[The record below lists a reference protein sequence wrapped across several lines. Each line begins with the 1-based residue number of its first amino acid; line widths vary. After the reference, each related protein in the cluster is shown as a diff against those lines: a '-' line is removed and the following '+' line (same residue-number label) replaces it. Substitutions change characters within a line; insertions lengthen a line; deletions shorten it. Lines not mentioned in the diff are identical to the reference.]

1 MNVLAALPTLL
12 LAASGSITFQSSLV
26 ESMAVDLKV
35 VPNSLPST
43 LMTNNLFNDMA
54 VVDESKAR
62 RRGKEAYL
70 SAESIHKIKETMGI
84 LPVSSPEGMFVAT
97 TKIKKTTQRHTDY
110 YTDAQGVIRPAEK
123 PTVFVFMNDNPD
135 AFFHYGETSVPVK
148 KGSLVRF
155 NGLQPHNTV
164 IGSGTVELLGPFEGD
179 WLSAIGAFEGDTC
192 ATDDQCLGD
201 LLCVNGVCCGSSSPS
216 K

>member
-1 MNVLAALPTLL
+1 MNVLTALPTLL
-12 LAASGSITFQSSLV
+12 LAASGSITFQPLLV
-26 ESMAVDLKV
+26 KSMAVDLKV

-43 LMTNNLFNDMA
+43 LMSNNLFNDMA
-54 VVDESKAR
+54 VVDDGKAR
-62 RRGKEAYL
+62 QRGKEAYL

-84 LPVSSPEGMFVAT
+84 LPVSSPTGMFVAT
-97 TKIKKTTQRHTDY
+97 TKIQKTTQPHTDY
-110 YTDAQGVIRPAEK
+110 YTDAQGIVRPAEK
-123 PTVFVFMNDNPD
+123 DTVFVFMNDNPD
-135 AFFHYGETSVPVK
+135 AYFHYGETSVPIK

-179 WLSAIGAFEGDTC
+179 WLSALGAFEGDTC
-192 ATDDQCLGD
+192 ATDEQCLGD
-201 LLCVNGVCCGSSSPS
+201 LVCVNGVCCGSSSPS

>member
-12 LAASGSITFQSSLV
+12 LAVSHPSLV

-43 LMTNNLFNDMA
+43 LMSNNLFNDMSI
-54 VVDESKAR
+54 VDDGKAR
-62 RRGKEAYL
+62 QRGKEAYL

-84 LPVSSPEGMFVAT
+84 LPMSSPEGMFVAT
-97 TKIKKTTQRHTDY
+97 TQIQKTTQRHTDY
-110 YTDAQGVIRPAEK
+110 YTDAQGVARPVEK
-123 PTVFVFMNDNPD
+123 ATAFLFLNDNPD
-135 AFFHYGETSVPVK
+135 AYFHYGETSIPIK

-164 IGSGTVELLGPFEGD
+164 IGSGTVELLGPLSFEGDEGD
-179 WLSAIGAFEGDTC
+179 WLSAARGATSQCEMSKEKVMTC
-192 ATDDQCLGD
+192 NYVID
-201 LLCVNGVCCGSSSPS
+201 L
-216 K
+216 